1 MIQKPWIEIIGA
13 CRTSLTGYTSTASVV
28 FGGEGR
34 CMESSI
40 TYIRFWDSQAEN
52 GSHSSRRN
60 HSELVR
66 LTVWLSARSLLVH
79 ALRFSIMTQ
88 CMLNSIQMVLR
99 SYKQNS
105 IHDTDIMSMTAN
117 RAQVLGQTKRNRT
130 IESILRL
137 PRNQLRGFDFW
148 KKVQNSGYTYG
159 SLRTTLGEA
168 GEVKAAASRGR
179 NWSKSASFTRKR

>member
-105 IHDTDIMSMTAN
+105 IHDTNQGKKNFRYNVHDRKSSPGPRTDKKKSNHRVNPEATSEPTEGIRFLEES
-117 RAQVLGQTKRNRT
+117 TK
-130 IESILRL
+130 
-137 PRNQLRGFDFW
+137 
-148 KKVQNSGYTYG
+148 
-159 SLRTTLGEA
+159 
-168 GEVKAAASRGR
+168 
-179 NWSKSASFTRKR
+179 